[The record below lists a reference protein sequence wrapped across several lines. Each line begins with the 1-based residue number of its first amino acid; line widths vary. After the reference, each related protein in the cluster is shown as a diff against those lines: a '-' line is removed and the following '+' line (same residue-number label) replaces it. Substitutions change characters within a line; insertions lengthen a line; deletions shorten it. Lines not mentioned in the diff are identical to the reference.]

1 MKEFHIDEPREI
13 GRKKQRLSR
22 SDILN
27 IKDELTE
34 VVVRKKIR
42 ELIKKE
48 LKKEALGPSDE
59 KTVFLMLKIF
69 GQSWGVNFGNI
80 LKGINRGKIGM
91 IKKGLKEIT
100 ILHNK
105 IEKEIE
111 KII

>member
-1 MKEFHIDEPREI
+1 MIKLIKGNKIMKEFHIDEPREI

-48 LKKEALGPSDE
+48 LKK
-59 KTVFLMLKIF
+59 FKIF
-69 GQSWGVNFGNI
+69 ADPAGNC
-80 LKGINRGKIGM
+80 LYYVSK
-91 IKKGLKEIT
+91 LA
-100 ILHNK
+100 
-105 IEKEIE
+105 
-111 KII
+111 